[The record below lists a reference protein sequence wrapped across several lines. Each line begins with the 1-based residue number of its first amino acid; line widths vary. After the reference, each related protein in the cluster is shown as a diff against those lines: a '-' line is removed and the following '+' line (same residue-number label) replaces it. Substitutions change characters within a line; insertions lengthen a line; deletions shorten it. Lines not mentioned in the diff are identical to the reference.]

1 MNQVLKKV
9 AYCRFESCPA
19 YKPNQKKMANF
30 QLNFNSEKKVISITL
45 DNEDGIFDLAYL
57 FKKLLD
63 DAGIPNKLEEKD
75 VTPVEA
81 LQVANEKLD

>member
-1 MNQVLKKV
+1 
-9 AYCRFESCPA
+9 
-19 YKPNQKKMANF
+19 MANF

-63 DAGIPNKLEEKD
+63 DAGIANKLEEKEVETPEARE
-75 VTPVEA
+75 VT
-81 LQVANEKLD
+81 NEKID

>member
-1 MNQVLKKV
+1 M
-9 AYCRFESCPA
+9 S
-19 YKPNQKKMANF
+19 NF
-30 QLNFNSEKKVISITL
+30 QLNFNSATKVISVTL
-45 DNEDGIFDLAYL
+45 DNEEGIFDLAYL

-81 LQVANEKLD
+81 IQVANEKLD

>member
-1 MNQVLKKV
+1 
-9 AYCRFESCPA
+9 
-19 YKPNQKKMANF
+19 MANF
-30 QLNFNSEKKVISITL
+30 QLNFNSEKKVISVTL

-63 DAGIPNKLEEKD
+63 DAGIPNKIEEKD
-75 VTPVEA
+75 ITPVEP

>member
-1 MNQVLKKV
+1 M
-9 AYCRFESCPA
+9 S
-19 YKPNQKKMANF
+19 NF
-30 QLNFNSEKKVISITL
+30 QLNFNSATKVISVTL
-45 DNEDGIFDLAYL
+45 DNEEGIFDLAYL

>member
-1 MNQVLKKV
+1 
-9 AYCRFESCPA
+9 
-19 YKPNQKKMANF
+19 MANF

-75 VTPVEA
+75 VTPVDA

>member
-1 MNQVLKKV
+1 
-9 AYCRFESCPA
+9 
-19 YKPNQKKMANF
+19 MANF

-45 DNEDGIFDLAYL
+45 DNEDGIFDLAHL

-63 DAGIPNKLEEKD
+63 DAGIPNKLEEKE
-75 VTPVEA
+75 VQPVEA

>member
-1 MNQVLKKV
+1 
-9 AYCRFESCPA
+9 
-19 YKPNQKKMANF
+19 MANF

-45 DNEDGIFDLAYL
+45 DNEDGIFDLAHL

-75 VTPVEA
+75 VTPVET